1 MSLLSTIKIAL
12 KAIYANK
19 LRSILTMLGII
30 IGIASV
36 LITVSVGQGATKAIK
51 DRICNIFGENT
62 ILIVPRMGQGFR
74 KRNPLTFEDCKA
86 IENESSLII
95 HSSPELADEF
105 QVVYENENCS
115 AYISG
120 VSENYCKIKNWELSE
135 GEFFTE
141 EDLENGEQVCILSND
156 ISEKLFPDEYPV
168 GKFIRIKGIPFRV
181 NGVLKK
187 IGMFD
192 DKIIYIPYTTFF
204 SRINKSCHNVIYC
217 SINPYENIEEIKE
230 DVRTILRQQ
239 HSYLKAEAEDDFRI
253 FLPIEFI
260 NKRTETTKT
269 LALFLSII
277 ASISLLVGG
286 IGIMNIMLVSVTERI
301 REIGIRMALGARRID
316 ILKQFLLESMILS
329 LIGGLIGTVIGIV
342 ISQYLSQSFS
352 DLKAVISTESIII
365 SFLFSAGIGI
375 FFGFYPAWQ
384 ASKLDPIEAIR
395 NESDG
400 QTSLIK
406 TLKSYME
413 SHKVISFWVI
423 AKLLLKTIYTD
434 KIKEF
439 LAIIGIIIGVASV
452 ITMISVGQAVS
463 KSIQDSISLMGKNL
477 INIRPEIKMVN
488 GVRNGVFH
496 TLKIEDSHAIANEFP
511 FITYSSPVI
520 RKYLQ
525 IVYGNKNCRS
535 EVYGVSENYYKIT
548 NWEIADGE
556 FFTEEDLNN
565 GNQVCL
571 LGSEVVKELFNKE
584 DDPIDQFIRIKNI
597 PFRVIGI
604 LKPKG
609 TMYRVTKEDKT
620 KDDNKNETKE
630 NDDKNKKNSL
640 VKTKIQSFGT
650 YDDCILIPYTVAY
663 SRLNKDKYLSLLV
676 CSIADDVDL
685 EESVE
690 EIKLL
695 LRQRH
700 KLQEDDSDDFE
711 IETQISIQEAGEETT
726 NLFRVLLL
734 SIALISLTV
743 GGIGIM
749 NVMLVSVTGRTKE
762 IGIKMSVG
770 ARRSDILK
778 QFLFES
784 MQLSI
789 TGGIIGIILG
799 IVISQYVPHFFKDLK
814 TIISVEA
821 IIISFLFSVGVGIF
835 FGFYPAWQA
844 SKLDPIDALRHE

>member
-51 DRICNIFGENT
+51 DRICNVFGENT

-187 IGMFD
+187 IGMVD

-230 DVRTILRQQ
+230 DVRSILRQR

-452 ITMISVGQAVS
+452 ITMISVGQGVS

-609 TMYRVTKEDKT
+609 TVYRVTKEDKT

-784 MQLSI
+784 VRLSMV
-789 TGGIIGIILG
+789 GGIIGIIFG
-799 IVISQYVPHFFKDLK
+799 IVISQYVPHFFPDLT
-814 TIISVEA
+814 TIISIEA

-844 SKLDPIDALRHE
+844 SKLDPIEALRYE

>member
-36 LITVSVGQGATKAIK
+36 LITVSIGQGATKAIK
-51 DRICNIFGENT
+51 DRICNVFGENT
-62 ILIVPRMGQGFR
+62 ILIVPRVGQEFR

-95 HSSPELADEF
+95 HSSPELADEV

-181 NGVLKK
+181 NGLLKK
-187 IGMFD
+187 IGMDD
-192 DKIIYIPYTTFF
+192 DKSIYIPYTTFF
-204 SRINKSCHNVIYC
+204 SRINKSCRIIIYC

-230 DVRTILRQQ
+230 DIRLILRQR

-406 TLKSYME
+406 ALKSYME

-423 AKLLLKTIYTD
+423 AKLLLKIIYTD

-439 LAIIGIIIGVASV
+439 LAIIGIIIGIASV
-452 ITMISVGQAVS
+452 ITMISVGQGVS

-477 INIRPEIKMVN
+477 INIRPENKIVN

-535 EVYGVSENYYKIT
+535 DVYGVSENYYKIT

-584 DDPIDQFIRIKNI
+584 DDPIDQFIKIKNI

-620 KDDNKNETKE
+620 KDENKNETKE

-700 KLQEDDSDDFE
+700 KLQEDDFDDFE

-749 NVMLVSVTGRTKE
+749 NIMLVSVTGRTKE
-762 IGIKMSVG
+762 IGIRMSVG

-814 TIISVEA
+814 TIISVES

-844 SKLDPIDALRHE
+844 SKLDPIEALRYE

>member
-36 LITVSVGQGATKAIK
+36 LIVVSIGQGATKAIK
-51 DRICNIFGENT
+51 DRICNVFGENT
-62 ILIVPRMGQGFR
+62 ILIVPRVGQEFR

-86 IENESSLII
+86 IENESSFII
-95 HSSPELADEF
+95 HSSPELYDEV
-105 QVVYENENCS
+105 QVIYENENCS
-115 AYISG
+115 SYISG
-120 VSENYCKIKNWELSE
+120 VSENYCKIKNWEISE

-141 EDLENGEQVCILSND
+141 DDLENGEQVCILS
-156 ISEKLFPDEYPV
+156 SYMCEKLFPEEYPI

-181 NGVLKK
+181 NGVFKK
-187 IGMFD
+187 IGMDD
-192 DKIIYIPYTTFF
+192 DKSIYIPYTTFF
-204 SRINKSCHNVIYC
+204 SRINKVSRNIVHC

-230 DVRTILRQQ
+230 DVRSILRQR
-239 HSYLKAEAEDDFRI
+239 HSYLKAEAEDDFRL

-352 DLKAVISTESIII
+352 DLKAVISIESIII

-400 QTSLIK
+400 QISLIK

-452 ITMISVGQAVS
+452 ITMISVGQGVS

-511 FITYSSPVI
+511 FIIYSSPVI

-535 EVYGVSENYYKIT
+535 DVYGVSENYYKIT

-620 KDDNKNETKE
+620 KDDDKNETKE

-650 YDDCILIPYTVAY
+650 YDDCILIPYTVAH

-690 EIKLL
+690 EIKLF

-700 KLQEDDSDDFE
+700 KLQEDDKDDFE

-762 IGIKMSVG
+762 IGIRMSVG

-789 TGGIIGIILG
+789 TGGVIGIILG
-799 IVISQYVPHFFKDLK
+799 IVISQYVPHFFKDLN
-814 TIISVEA
+814 TIISVKA

-844 SKLDPIDALRHE
+844 SKLDPIEALRYE

>member
-1 MSLLSTIKIAL
+1 MSFLSTIKIAL
-12 KAIYANK
+12 KALYQNK
-19 LRSILTMLGII
+19 LRSLLTILGII

-36 LITVSVGQGATKAIK
+36 LIIVSMGKGATKAIK
-51 DRICNIFGENT
+51 DKMCNIFGENT
-62 ILIVPRMGQGFR
+62 ILIVPRVGQGFR
-74 KRNPLTFEDCKA
+74 KSNPLTFEDMKA

-230 DVRTILRQQ
+230 DVRSILRQR

-452 ITMISVGQAVS
+452 ITMISVGQGVS

-749 NVMLVSVTGRTKE
+749 NIMLVSVTGRTKE

-789 TGGIIGIILG
+789 IGGMIGIILG

-844 SKLDPIDALRHE
+844 SKLDPIEALRYE

>member
-51 DRICNIFGENT
+51 DRICNVFGENT

-230 DVRTILRQQ
+230 DVRSILRQR

-352 DLKAVISTESIII
+352 DLKAVISIESIII

-400 QTSLIK
+400 QISLIK

-452 ITMISVGQAVS
+452 ITMISVGQGVS

-789 TGGIIGIILG
+789 IGGIIGIILG

-844 SKLDPIDALRHE
+844 SKLDPIEALRYE

>member
-36 LITVSVGQGATKAIK
+36 LIVVSIGQGATKAIK
-51 DRICNIFGENT
+51 DRICNVFGENT
-62 ILIVPRMGQGFR
+62 ILIVPRVGQEFR

-86 IENESSLII
+86 IENESSFII
-95 HSSPELADEF
+95 HSSPELYDEV
-105 QVVYENENCS
+105 QVIYENENCS
-115 AYISG
+115 SYISG

-141 EDLENGEQVCILSND
+141 EDLENGEQVCILS
-156 ISEKLFPDEYPV
+156 SYMCEKLFPEEYPI

-181 NGVLKK
+181 NGVFKK
-187 IGMFD
+187 IGMDD
-192 DKIIYIPYTTFF
+192 DKSIYIPYTTFF
-204 SRINKSCHNVIYC
+204 SRINKVSRNIVHC

-230 DVRTILRQQ
+230 DVRSILRQR
-239 HSYLKAEAEDDFRI
+239 HSYLKAEAEDDFRL

-352 DLKAVISTESIII
+352 DLKAVISIESIII

-400 QTSLIK
+400 QISLIK

-452 ITMISVGQAVS
+452 ITMISVGQGVS

-511 FITYSSPVI
+511 FIIYSSPVI

-535 EVYGVSENYYKIT
+535 DVYGVSENYYKIT

-620 KDDNKNETKE
+620 KDDDKNETKE

-650 YDDCILIPYTVAY
+650 YDDCILIPYTVAH

-690 EIKLL
+690 EIKLF

-700 KLQEDDSDDFE
+700 KLQEDDKDDFE

-762 IGIKMSVG
+762 IGIRMSVG

-799 IVISQYVPHFFKDLK
+799 IVISQYVPHFFKDLN

-844 SKLDPIDALRHE
+844 SKLDPIEALRYE

>member
-51 DRICNIFGENT
+51 DRICNVFGENT

-230 DVRTILRQQ
+230 DVRTILRQR

-452 ITMISVGQAVS
+452 ITMISVGQGVS

-548 NWEIADGE
+548 NWEISDGE

-762 IGIKMSVG
+762 IGIRMSVG

-789 TGGIIGIILG
+789 IGGIIGIILG

-844 SKLDPIDALRHE
+844 SKLDPIEALRYE

>member
-51 DRICNIFGENT
+51 DRICNVFGENT
-62 ILIVPRMGQGFR
+62 ILIVPRVGKEFR

-86 IENESSLII
+86 IANESSFII
-95 HSSPELADEF
+95 HSSPELADEV
-105 QVVYENENCS
+105 QVIYENVNYS
-115 AYISG
+115 SYISG

-156 ISEKLFPDEYPV
+156 ISEKLFPEEYPV

-187 IGMFD
+187 IGMDD
-192 DKIIYIPYTTFF
+192 DKSIYIPYTTFF
-204 SRINKSCHNVIYC
+204 SRINKSCRIIIYC

-230 DVRTILRQQ
+230 DVRSILRQR

-452 ITMISVGQAVS
+452 ITMISVGQGVS

-488 GVRNGVFH
+488 GVRNGIFH

-620 KDDNKNETKE
+620 KDDDKNETKE

-762 IGIKMSVG
+762 IGIRMSVG
-770 ARRSDILK
+770 ARRSDILR

-789 TGGIIGIILG
+789 TGGIIGIVLG
-799 IVISQYVPHFFKDLK
+799 IVISQYVPYFFKDLK
-814 TIISVEA
+814 TIISLES

-844 SKLDPIDALRHE
+844 SKLDPIEALRYE

>member
-36 LITVSVGQGATKAIK
+36 LIVVSIGQGATKAIK
-51 DRICNIFGENT
+51 DRICNVFGENT
-62 ILIVPRMGQGFR
+62 ILIVPRVGQEFR

-86 IENESSLII
+86 IENESSFII
-95 HSSPELADEF
+95 HSSPELYDEV
-105 QVVYENENCS
+105 QVIYENENCS
-115 AYISG
+115 SYISG
-120 VSENYCKIKNWELSE
+120 VSENYCKIKNWEISE

-141 EDLENGEQVCILSND
+141 DDLENGEQVCILS
-156 ISEKLFPDEYPV
+156 SYMCEKLFPEEYPI

-181 NGVLKK
+181 NGVFKK
-187 IGMFD
+187 IGMDD
-192 DKIIYIPYTTFF
+192 DKSIYIPYTTFF
-204 SRINKSCHNVIYC
+204 SRINKVSRNIVHC

-230 DVRTILRQQ
+230 DVRSILRQR
-239 HSYLKAEAEDDFRI
+239 HSYLKAEAEDDFRL

-352 DLKAVISTESIII
+352 DLKAVISIESIII

-400 QTSLIK
+400 QISLIK

-452 ITMISVGQAVS
+452 ITMISVGQGVS

-511 FITYSSPVI
+511 FIIYSSPVI

-650 YDDCILIPYTVAY
+650 YDDCILIPYTVAH

-690 EIKLL
+690 EIKLF

-700 KLQEDDSDDFE
+700 KLQEDDKDDFE

-762 IGIKMSVG
+762 IGIRMSVG

-789 TGGIIGIILG
+789 TGGVIGIILG
-799 IVISQYVPHFFKDLK
+799 IVISQYVPHFFKDLN
-814 TIISVEA
+814 TIISVKA

-844 SKLDPIDALRHE
+844 SKLDPIEALRYE

>member
-230 DVRTILRQQ
+230 DVRTILRQR

-452 ITMISVGQAVS
+452 ITMISVGQGVS

-844 SKLDPIDALRHE
+844 SKLDPIEALRYE

>member
-36 LITVSVGQGATKAIK
+36 LIVVSIGQGATKAIK
-51 DRICNIFGENT
+51 DRICNVFGENT
-62 ILIVPRMGQGFR
+62 ILIVPRVGQEFR

-86 IENESSLII
+86 IENESSFII
-95 HSSPELADEF
+95 HSSPELYDEV
-105 QVVYENENCS
+105 QVIYENENCS
-115 AYISG
+115 SYISG

-187 IGMFD
+187 IGMDD
-192 DKIIYIPYTTFF
+192 DKSIYIPYTTFF
-204 SRINKSCHNVIYC
+204 SRINKVSRNIVHC

-230 DVRTILRQQ
+230 DVRSILRQR
-239 HSYLKAEAEDDFRI
+239 HSYLKAEAEDDFRL

-352 DLKAVISTESIII
+352 DLKAVISIESIII

-400 QTSLIK
+400 QISLIK

-452 ITMISVGQAVS
+452 ITMISVGQGVS

-511 FITYSSPVI
+511 FIIYSSPVI

-535 EVYGVSENYYKIT
+535 DVYGVSENYYKIT

-620 KDDNKNETKE
+620 KDDDKNETKE

-650 YDDCILIPYTVAY
+650 YDDCILIPYTVAH

-690 EIKLL
+690 EIKLF

-700 KLQEDDSDDFE
+700 KLQEDDKDDFE

-762 IGIKMSVG
+762 IGIRMSVG

-799 IVISQYVPHFFKDLK
+799 IVISQYVPHFFKDLN

-844 SKLDPIDALRHE
+844 SKLDPIEALRYE

>member
-51 DRICNIFGENT
+51 DRICNVFGENT

-230 DVRTILRQQ
+230 DVRTILRQR

-452 ITMISVGQAVS
+452 ITMISVGQGVS

-844 SKLDPIDALRHE
+844 SKLDPIEALRYE

>member
-51 DRICNIFGENT
+51 DRICNVFGENT
-62 ILIVPRMGQGFR
+62 ILIVPRVGQEFR

-95 HSSPELADEF
+95 HSSPELADEV

-204 SRINKSCHNVIYC
+204 SRINKSCRIIIYC

-230 DVRTILRQQ
+230 DIRLILRQR

-452 ITMISVGQAVS
+452 ITMISVGQGVS

-488 GVRNGVFH
+488 GVRNGIFH

-762 IGIKMSVG
+762 IGIRMSVG

-814 TIISVEA
+814 TIISVES

>member
-230 DVRTILRQQ
+230 DVRSILRQR

-452 ITMISVGQAVS
+452 ITMISVGQGVS

-844 SKLDPIDALRHE
+844 SKLDPIEALRYE

>member
-51 DRICNIFGENT
+51 DRICNVFGENT
-62 ILIVPRMGQGFR
+62 ILIVPRVGKEFR

-86 IENESSLII
+86 IANESSFII
-95 HSSPELADEF
+95 HSSPELADEV
-105 QVVYENENCS
+105 QVIYENVNYS
-115 AYISG
+115 SYISG

-181 NGVLKK
+181 NGLLKK
-187 IGMFD
+187 IGMDD
-192 DKIIYIPYTTFF
+192 DKSIYIPYTTFF
-204 SRINKSCHNVIYC
+204 SRINKSCRIIIYC

-230 DVRTILRQQ
+230 DIRLILRQR

-452 ITMISVGQAVS
+452 ITMISVGQGVS

-488 GVRNGVFH
+488 GVRNGIFH

-762 IGIKMSVG
+762 IGIRMSVG
-770 ARRSDILK
+770 ARRSDILR

-789 TGGIIGIILG
+789 TGGIIGIVLG
-799 IVISQYVPHFFKDLK
+799 IVISQYVPYFFKDLK
-814 TIISVEA
+814 TIISLES

-844 SKLDPIDALRHE
+844 SKLDPIEALRYE

>member
-452 ITMISVGQAVS
+452 ITMISVGQGVS

>member
-1 MSLLSTIKIAL
+1 
-12 KAIYANK
+12 
-19 LRSILTMLGII
+19 
-30 IGIASV
+30 
-36 LITVSVGQGATKAIK
+36 
-51 DRICNIFGENT
+51 
-62 ILIVPRMGQGFR
+62 
-74 KRNPLTFEDCKA
+74 
-86 IENESSLII
+86 
-95 HSSPELADEF
+95 
-105 QVVYENENCS
+105 
-115 AYISG
+115 
-120 VSENYCKIKNWELSE
+120 
-135 GEFFTE
+135 
-141 EDLENGEQVCILSND
+141 
-156 ISEKLFPDEYPV
+156 
-168 GKFIRIKGIPFRV
+168 
-181 NGVLKK
+181 
-187 IGMFD
+187 
-192 DKIIYIPYTTFF
+192 
-204 SRINKSCHNVIYC
+204 
-217 SINPYENIEEIKE
+217 
-230 DVRTILRQQ
+230 
-239 HSYLKAEAEDDFRI
+239 
-253 FLPIEFI
+253 
-260 NKRTETTKT
+260 
-269 LALFLSII
+269 
-277 ASISLLVGG
+277 
-286 IGIMNIMLVSVTERI
+286 
-301 REIGIRMALGARRID
+301 
-316 ILKQFLLESMILS
+316 
-329 LIGGLIGTVIGIV
+329 
-342 ISQYLSQSFS
+342 
-352 DLKAVISTESIII
+352 
-365 SFLFSAGIGI
+365 
-375 FFGFYPAWQ
+375 
-384 ASKLDPIEAIR
+384 
-395 NESDG
+395 
-400 QTSLIK
+400 
-406 TLKSYME
+406 ME

-452 ITMISVGQAVS
+452 ITMISVGQGVS

-511 FITYSSPVI
+511 FIIYSSPVI

-535 EVYGVSENYYKIT
+535 DVYGVSENYYKIT

-620 KDDNKNETKE
+620 KDDDKNETKE

-650 YDDCILIPYTVAY
+650 YDDCILIPYTVAH

-690 EIKLL
+690 EIKLF

-700 KLQEDDSDDFE
+700 KLQEDDKDDFE

-762 IGIKMSVG
+762 IGIRMSVG

-789 TGGIIGIILG
+789 TGGVIGIILG
-799 IVISQYVPHFFKDLK
+799 IVISQYVPHFFKDLN
-814 TIISVEA
+814 TIISVKA

-844 SKLDPIDALRHE
+844 SKLDPIEALRYE